1 MAQVDPH
8 AAVYTGSFDP
18 ITLGHLNVIQ
28 RCSRLVDRLI
38 IGIGLN
44 IEKEALFSVEERI
57 RLVRQATSH
66 LHNVEMRVFV
76 TPFLFVDLVKVVT
89 STIIELD
96 DLTIRYVVDLMEGRL
111 CSFLSLMIT

>member
-38 IGIGLN
+38 IGIGMN
-44 IEKEALFSVEERI
+44 MEKEALFSIEDRI
-57 RLVRQATSH
+57 ELVR
-66 LHNVEMRVFV
+66 HNFRSQKCGN
-76 TPFLFVDLVKVVT
+76 P
-89 STIIELD
+89 
-96 DLTIRYVVDLMEGRL
+96 RL
-111 CSFLSLMIT
+111 